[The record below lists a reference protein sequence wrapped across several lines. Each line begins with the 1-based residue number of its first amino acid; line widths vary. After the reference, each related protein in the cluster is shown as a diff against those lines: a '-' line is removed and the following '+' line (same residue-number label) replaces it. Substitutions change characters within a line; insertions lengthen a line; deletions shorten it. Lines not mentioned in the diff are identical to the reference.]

1 MSSLEPPL
9 WQLHYGGGP
18 LVAVALHDGHAV
30 RGEVAER
37 MALGESER
45 LREEDPGT
53 GSWTTVAPT
62 RIVVNR
68 SRFEL
73 DLNRSRARAIYRQ
86 PKDSWGLT
94 VWREP
99 LAQNLIDRTLA
110 EYDDFYHCAET
121 VLERLVARHGR
132 LVIFDLHSYNHRRGD
147 PAAPPGDAA
156 GNPDVDLGTAT
167 LDRERWRPVVECFT
181 RRLQSFDFAGRRLDV
196 RENVRFQ
203 GGGHFAA
210 WVRDRFPASICCL
223 PIEVKKFFMDEWTG
237 IADPLQLELIR
248 QMLAQ
253 AAADVIDLLK
263 RS

>member
-1 MSSLEPPL
+1 
-9 WQLHYGGGP
+9 
-18 LVAVALHDGHAV
+18 
-30 RGEVAER
+30 
-37 MALGESER
+37 MALGEADR

-68 SRFEL
+68 SRFEV
-73 DLNRSRARAIYRQ
+73 DLNRARARAIYRQ
-86 PKDSWGLT
+86 PQDAWGLT
-94 VWREP
+94 VWRESLP
-99 LAQNLIDRTLA
+99 LPHDAILRTLA
-110 EYDDFYHCAET
+110 EYDDFYHCVET
-121 VLERLVARHGR
+121 VLERLVARNGR
-132 LVIFDLHSYNHRRGD
+132 LVIFDLHSYNHRRAGRE
-147 PAAPPGDAA
+147 APPSDAA

-167 LDRERWRPVVECFT
+167 LDRQRWRPVVECFT
-181 RRLQSFDFAGRRLDV
+181 RSLQSFDFAGRQLDV

-203 GGGHFAA
+203 SGGHFAA

-237 IADPLQLELIR
+237 VADPLQLELIR